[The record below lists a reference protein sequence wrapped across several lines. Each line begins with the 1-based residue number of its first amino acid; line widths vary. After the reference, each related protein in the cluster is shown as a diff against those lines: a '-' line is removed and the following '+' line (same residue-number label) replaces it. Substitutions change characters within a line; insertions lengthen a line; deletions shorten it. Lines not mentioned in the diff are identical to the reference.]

1 MEKEKQFNKI
11 KTLSQTGFFHI
22 FGSSVINKFIGF
34 LSSVILVRILTKV
47 EYGTFT
53 YAWNIY
59 SIVLL
64 FNGMGMDSGVL
75 QLASEHSGDA
85 EYANRIYIYG
95 TKFSLK
101 FNLILVMVLL
111 GIGLFAPLKIE
122 AGSKLICAL
131 SVLPVFQLLYGLTLS
146 YLRAQKRNQEYAKIQ
161 VVHTALVF
169 IVSVG
174 FVIPFRET
182 GMVIGHYVAYIVA
195 YLIGLLIFHTPL
207 ISKNAGELGED
218 KKLLL
223 KISFISMLNNGLVLR
238 VVIRLLYSKS
248 GVSIYSNMPFIFKS
262 SITAWEEG
270 FLVIFIT

>member
-1 MEKEKQFNKI
+1 MCI
-11 KTLSQTGFFHI
+11 
-22 FGSSVINKFIGF
+22 
-34 LSSVILVRILTKV
+34 RDR
-47 EYGTFT
+47 
-53 YAWNIY
+53 NIY

-146 YLRAQKRNQEYAKIQ
+146 Y
-161 VVHTALVF
+161 F
-169 IVSVG
+169 C
-174 FVIPFRET
+174 
-182 GMVIGHYVAYIVA
+182 
-195 YLIGLLIFHTPL
+195 
-207 ISKNAGELGED
+207 
-218 KKLLL
+218 
-223 KISFISMLNNGLVLR
+223 
-238 VVIRLLYSKS
+238 LLYTSTN
-248 GVSIYSNMPFIFKS
+248 INLTRIF
-262 SITAWEEG
+262 
-270 FLVIFIT
+270 